1 MDPAADTPV
10 GADPLSRRSAW
21 SVQASPEQLLEPD
34 DAVTLI
40 TASRRYQVA
49 ASDLKLGMFVSE
61 LDRPWL
67 DTPFLL
73 QGFLADSQVEID
85 TLRKYCAYVYVDLE
99 QSSPDVADVIRRS
112 EVHTDTPPPPDRRS
126 QRAPAPRPAATEP
139 SSAGKGRAPP
149 VAVGQAPAPERR
161 KSAPRV
167 YKTRAD
173 VRISSDTRNRFRA
186 FVRATATGR
195 SRDDA
200 ADSGVVGRA
209 MAWLRGRF
217 AAPAPTPKR
226 RSSPAGDPASR
237 DSVKAWLPPDI
248 KLTTYTDTHSVEQEL
263 PRARSTFGRS
273 EDVLKAVASD
283 IKVGK
288 IPQVAEVSSAVD
300 DMVDSMID
308 NPDALMWVGRL
319 RDEDVNTYNHGVK
332 VALYLIAL
340 GRQLGLPKKDL
351 SHLGLIGMLADV
363 GKIKL
368 PRALLDKPGMLA
380 PSEYGL
386 IKEHVRLGLEVI
398 RTSGTIPPEV
408 ELGIAQHHE
417 RLDGSGYPNALKGND
432 ISIYG
437 RMAAIADSFAA
448 LITPRAY
455 ANASAPQDALMNL
468 YEWAG
473 TSFHEPLVE
482 QFVQAVGVFPVGSL
496 VELSSGEIA
505 VVVAHNRVRRLEP
518 RVLVLTWPDK
528 SSLATPIERDLLTQ
542 AKSSNGRL
550 RIIRG
555 LPAGAYGLRMRD
567 YFMGEIAR
575 ANALP
580 G

>member
-1 MDPAADTPV
+1 MQDRTETLMD
-10 GADPLSRRSAW
+10 
-21 SVQASPEQLLEPD
+21 PD

-40 TASRRYQVA
+40 TASRRYQIA
-49 ASDLKLGMFVSE
+49 AGDLRLGMFVAE

-73 QGFLADSQVEID
+73 QGFLVDSQVELD
-85 TLRKYCAYVYVDLE
+85 TLRKYCGYVYVDLE
-99 QSSPDVADVIRRS
+99 LSNPEVTDSIRRA
-112 EVHTDTPPPPDRRS
+112 EVKGEAAVPPPSDRASLRKPAAPEPAARPAPATPPK
-126 QRAPAPRPAATEP
+126 PAPR
-139 SSAGKGRAPP
+139 SGPP
-149 VAVGQAPAPERR
+149 APART
-161 KSAPRV
+161 SQRV

-173 VRISSDTRNRFRA
+173 VKISSDTRQRFRD
-186 FVRATATGR
+186 FVRASASPAGGQ
-195 SRDDA
+195 
-200 ADSGVVGRA
+200 ADEGVLGRA
-209 MAWLRGRF
+209 LSWLRGRF
-217 AAPAPTPKR
+217 GGPQPKR
-226 RSSPAGDPASR
+226 RAAAVSDRASR
-237 DSVKAWLPPDI
+237 DAIKAWLPPDI
-248 KLTTYTDTHSVEQEL
+248 ELTSYVERKSVEQEL
-263 PRARSTFGRS
+263 PRARSTFGRG
-273 EDVLKAVASD
+273 ENVLQAVVADV
-283 IKVGK
+283 KVGK
-288 IPQVAEVSSAVD
+288 ILQVAEVASAVD
-300 DMVDSMID
+300 DMVESMVD

-340 GRQLGLPKKDL
+340 GRQLGFPKQEL
-351 SHLGLIGMLADV
+351 SHLGMIGMLADV

-368 PRALLDKPGMLA
+368 PRALLEKPGMLA

-398 RTSGTIPPEV
+398 RSGGQLPAEV
-408 ELGIAQHHE
+408 EIGIAQHHE
-417 RLDGSGYPNALKGND
+417 RLDGSGYPKGLKGNE

-482 QFVQAVGVFPVGSL
+482 QFVQAVGVFPVGSM
-496 VELSSGEIA
+496 VELSSGEVA

-528 SSLATPIERDLLTQ
+528 SPLGKPLERDLLTQ
-542 AKSSNGRL
+542 SKGSGTRL
-550 RIIRG
+550 RIVRG
-555 LPAGAYGLRMRD
+555 LPAGAYGLKMRD
-567 YFMGEIAR
+567 YYMGEIAK
-575 ANALP
+575 ANDLP